1 MKIKVKTTFRRAFS
15 LLLCMVMLFGI
26 APFSSMVA
34 SASATTYKI
43 TCYQSSDSDVILWQA
58 NYAEGKAL
66 DLPANVQNPTRAGYT
81 FKHWSVDIP
90 ATMPA
95 HDISTTAQWTP
106 LPFTIT
112 FASDGFNNG
121 VATEGY
127 NNGVYTTITQGCGSD
142 ITPPANPTRAGYTFA
157 GWDQKIPAKMP
168 SYNMTI
174 TAKWTLAK
182 ASITFDGNGGSYT
195 NPIVLD
201 FGEAIP
207 TVANPTR
214 EGHTFTGWVDKA
226 TGLPATVPTSM
237 PANSITLVAQ
247 WKIEQYTIS
256 FKTNGGTDIKP
267 ITQDYNTVIVKP
279 EDPKRVGYT
288 FNGWSTDI
296 PERMPA
302 RNMEIE
308 AYWVPNEVE
317 ISYDPNGGYVE
328 NIDTAD
334 PTDLTDKAIKVK
346 YTYGKPFAAPENSV
360 LNPDNPVRSGYTFLG
375 WYDITGTVARPP
387 EVPSVPTTYY
397 AKWSEG
403 TGGCFYKVNTYR
415 MDENGKYQLA
425 SENLFSAAAGTVTA
439 EYTVPAGFIL
449 DEVDDGPDA
458 NGNRDTS
465 ISKTSGTLTSAN
477 GVNNPLQ
484 LSVYLKR
491 KTYTITFNVAGGTA
505 IAPIEALYGSVVT
518 APANP
523 TKKGYIFDCWIN
535 DSTGKPDTIP
545 NFMPVT
551 NTSFTAKWIPQGDTP
566 YKVIVKY
573 KDVTDGNKPKTEY
586 FDFTGTT
593 GSKVKISITNSA
605 TAEPGVKVHKVSEFD
620 VKHYKLDTTTIANQ
634 VLEATIAA
642 DGSTELILEYI
653 PVNYKV
659 TFTAAGKV
667 VSTKEVQYFKHA
679 DTVVPSD
686 MDTYFAK
693 ELPGY
698 TFKGW
703 EPELNTVTGDVEYKA
718 LFNSNPYTVKFNYA
732 KVVKENG
739 QEFTTSTTPDA
750 GQELADIT
758 QGFNTT
764 FVVPQCPTKAGYSLV
779 LGKKTETDNLQMC
792 WYDVSTNPHTVYY
805 PGEVVVMPKE
815 GLTLTAK
822 YTANRYYIN
831 FNTDGGTY
839 VAPVSALCDDEVTLP
854 AYPTKDGNKCVGWY
868 AADGTR
874 YEEGATIT
882 MPAYGL
888 YLTARWDTGKFN
900 IIYKDGEE
908 TVYTDRDIEFNTDIT
923 AYAYPPKTEDYTGN
937 KNFIGWREKGKTG
950 FFFPWNEKTGKYDAT
965 RKMPGYSLVLEPV
978 WGYTITFLDENGGL
992 IKRVALEPGAK
1003 ITAPD
1008 IPYVIGTTATWGTQV
1023 PSVMPDHD
1031 VVIKVNRMYN
1041 DYKITYMNG
1050 DKVYKQETYKYGQ
1063 TITPVEAPKK
1073 CFKAFEGWNA
1083 EIPATMP
1090 DHDITVSA
1098 VWSNNTNFVKAIQS
1112 FFGTL
1117 VNIFNMILKIF
1128 S

>member
-15 LLLCMVMLFGI
+15 LMLCMVMLFGI
-26 APFSSMVA
+26 APFSGMVA
-34 SASATTYKI
+34 GAASEYTIK
-43 TCYQSSDSDVILWQA
+43 CFQSSDSSVILWEA
-58 NYAEGKAL
+58 KYKEGDTL
-66 DLPANVQNPTRAGYT
+66 TPPANVQNPTRSGYT

-90 ATMPA
+90 TKMPA

-127 NNGVYTTITQGCGSD
+127 NNGVYTTITQDCGSD
-142 ITPPANPTRAGYTFA
+142 ITPPKAPTRAGYTFA
-157 GWDQKIPAKMP
+157 GWDQVIPAKMP
-168 SYNMTI
+168 AYNMTI

-182 ASITFDGNGGSYT
+182 ASITFEGNGGSYT

-214 EGHTFTGWVDKA
+214 EGYTFTGWVDKA
-226 TGLPATVPTSM
+226 TGLPTTVPTSM

-247 WKIEQYTIS
+247 WKINQYTIS

-288 FNGWSTDI
+288 FNGWSADI

-375 WYDITGTVARPP
+375 WYDITGTVARPTD
-387 EVPSVPTTYY
+387 VPSVPTTYY

-403 TGGCFYKVNTYR
+403 TGGCFYEVTTYR

-458 NGNRDTS
+458 NGNPDKS

-477 GVNNPLQ
+477 GVDNPLQ

-523 TKKGYIFDCWIN
+523 TKAGYIFDCWIN

-545 NFMPVT
+545 TFMPVT

-573 KDVTDGNKPKTEY
+573 NDVTNGNEPTTKEFPFK
-586 FDFTGTT
+586 GTT

-605 TAEPGVKVHKVSEFD
+605 TAEPGVITHNVSDFF

-642 DGSTELILEYI
+642 DGSTKLVLEYI

-679 DTVVPSD
+679 NTVVPTDSD
-686 MDTYFAK
+686 MHTYFAT

-703 EPELNTVTGDVEYKA
+703 EPQLNTVTGDVEYKA
-718 LFNSNPYTVKFNYA
+718 LFNSNPYTVTFNYA
-732 KVVKENG
+732 KVKYENG
-739 QEFTTSTTPDA
+739 AEFRTSTTPDA
-750 GQELADIT
+750 GQALADIT

-764 FVVPQCPTKAGYSLV
+764 FVVPQLPTKAGYDLV
-779 LGKKTETDNLQMC
+779 LGKKTETEPLQMC
-792 WYDVSTNPHTVYY
+792 WYDVSTNPHKVYY

-822 YTANRYYIN
+822 YTANRYYIT
-831 FNTDGGTY
+831 FNTNGGTY
-839 VAPVSALCDDEVTLP
+839 VAPVNALCDDEVTLP

-874 YEEGATIT
+874 YEAGATIT

-888 YLTARWDTGKFN
+888 ALTAQWDTGKFN
-900 IIYKDGEE
+900 IIYKDGDTEL
-908 TVYTDRDIEFNTDIT
+908 TNFTKKDILYGTEIT
-923 AYAYPPKTEDYTGN
+923 APEYPDASYNGEKT
-937 KNFIGWREKGKTG
+937 FVGWREKGKTSL
-950 FFFPWNEKTGKYDAT
+950 FTHST
-965 RKMPGYSLVLEPV
+965 MPGYSLVLEAV
-978 WGYTITFLDENGGL
+978 WGYKVTFVDYDGSFIKTIA
-992 IKRVALEPGAK
+992 VEPGAK
-1003 ITAPD
+1003 ITTPAVREIVGMAFRGWSNLPEKM
-1008 IPYVIGTTATWGTQV
+1008 
-1023 PSVMPDHD
+1023 PSENLTVRA
-1031 VVIKVNRMYN
+1031 IREKLTYT
-1041 DYKITYMNG
+1041 ITYKVDG
-1050 DKVYKQETYKYGQ
+1050 DVYAQQTYQYGQ
-1063 TITPVEAPKK
+1063 DIQEIDAPRKWFKK
-1073 CFKAFEGWNA
+1073 FVGWNGIH
-1083 EIPATMP
+1083 ETMP
-1090 DHDITVSA
+1090 AYDIEVNAEWTDSD
-1098 VWSNNTNFVKAIQS
+1098 FVKGIRS
-1112 FFGTL
+1112 FFDGIVKFL
-1117 VNIFNMILKIF
+1117 NIILGFIN
-1128 S
+1128 

>member
-15 LLLCMVMLFGI
+15 LMLCLVMLFGI
-26 APFSSMVA
+26 APFSGMVA
-34 SASATTYKI
+34 GAAGDTYYKI
-43 TCYQSSDSDVILWQA
+43 TCFQSSDSSVVLWEA
-58 NYAEGKAL
+58 SYKEGDTIVKP
-66 DLPANVQNPTRAGYT
+66 DYVQTPTRSGYT

-90 ATMPA
+90 ATMPG
-95 HDISTTAQWTP
+95 HNISTTAQWTP

-127 NNGVYTTITQGCGSD
+127 NNGVYRTITQDCGSD
-142 ITPPANPTRAGYTFA
+142 ITPPANPQRDGYTFA
-157 GWDQKIPAKMP
+157 GWDKDIPAKMP
-168 SYNMTI
+168 AYNMII

-201 FGEAIP
+201 FGEATP

-214 EGHTFTGWVDKA
+214 EGYTFTGWVDKA
-226 TGLPATVPTSM
+226 TGLPTTVPTSM
-237 PANSITLVAQ
+237 PAQSMTLVAQ

-288 FNGWSTDI
+288 FNGWSADI

-334 PTDLTDKAIKVK
+334 PTDLTDKAIKIK
-346 YTYGKPFAAPENSV
+346 YTYGKPFTAPENSV

-375 WYDITGTVARPP
+375 WYDVTGTIARPTD
-387 EVPSVPTTYY
+387 VPSVPTTYY
-397 AKWSEG
+397 AKWAEG
-403 TGGCFYKVNTYR
+403 TGECFYVVTIYR
-415 MDENGKYQLA
+415 MDEKGEYHDVSSIKY
-425 SENLFSAAAGTVTA
+425 SGEKGTTVTA
-439 EYTVPAGFIL
+439 KYDIPAGFEL
-449 DEVDDGPDA
+449 DETITDENDNPLTV
-458 NGNRDTS
+458 
-465 ISKTSGTLTSAN
+465 TSGTLTESN
-477 GVNNPLQ
+477 KVGNPLQ

-491 KTYTITFNVAGGTA
+491 NTYTITFKDTGDSTIN
-505 IAPIEALYGSVVT
+505 PISGLYGSVVN

-523 TKKGYIFDCWIN
+523 TKKGYIFDGWIN
-535 DSTGKPDTIP
+535 DATGKPDTIP
-545 NFMPVT
+545 TLMPVT
-551 NTSFTAKWIPQGDTP
+551 HTSFTAKWIPQGDTP
-566 YKVIVKY
+566 YNVIVY
-573 KDVTDGNKPKTEY
+573 YEDVTNGNEPTTKEFPFK
-586 FDFTGTT
+586 GTT

-605 TAEPGVKVHKVSEFD
+605 TAEPGVITHNVSDFF

-642 DGSTELILEYI
+642 DGSTVLILKYV

-679 DTVVPSD
+679 NTVVPTD
-686 MDTYFAK
+686 AAMHTYFAK

-703 EPELNTVTGDVEYKA
+703 EPQLNTVTGDVEYKA
-718 LFNSNPYTVKFNYA
+718 LFNSNPYTVTFNYA
-732 KVVKENG
+732 KVKYENG
-739 QEFTTSTTPDA
+739 AEFRTSTTPDA

-764 FVVPQCPTKAGYSLV
+764 FIVPQVPTKAGYSLV
-779 LGKKTETDNLQMC
+779 FGKKTETEPLQMC
-792 WYDVSTNPHTVYY
+792 WYDVSTNPHKVYY

-822 YTANRYYIN
+822 YTANRYYIT
-831 FNTDGGTY
+831 FNTEGGTY
-839 VAPVSALCDDEVTLP
+839 VGPVSALCDDEVTLP

-874 YEEGATIT
+874 YEAGATIK

-888 YLTARWDTGKFN
+888 NLTAQWDTGKFN
-900 IIYKDGEE
+900 IIYRDGAQELTDFTKKDILYGTE
-908 TVYTDRDIEFNTDIT
+908 IT
-923 AYAYPPKTEDYTGN
+923 APDYPTKADPQGRT
-937 KNFIGWREKGKTG
+937 FVGWREKGKTG
-950 FFFPWNEKTGKYDAT
+950 LFTHST
-965 RKMPGYSLVLEPV
+965 MPGYSLVLEAV
-978 WGYTITFLDENGGL
+978 WGYTVTFLDYDGSF
-992 IKRVALEPGAK
+992 IKTIAVEPGAK
-1003 ITAPD
+1003 ITTPAVREIVGMAFRGWSNLPEKM
-1008 IPYVIGTTATWGTQV
+1008 
-1023 PSVMPDHD
+1023 PSENLTVRA
-1031 VVIKVNRMYN
+1031 IREKLTYT
-1041 DYKITYMNG
+1041 ITYKVDG
-1050 DKVYKQETYKYGQ
+1050 DVYAQQTYQYGQ
-1063 TITPVEAPKK
+1063 DIQEIGAPSKWFKK
-1073 CFKAFEGWNA
+1073 FAGWNGLPETMPAYDIEVNAEWTDSDFVKGIKAFFDG
-1083 EIPATMP
+1083 I
-1090 DHDITVSA
+1090 
-1098 VWSNNTNFVKAIQS
+1098 VK
-1112 FFGTL
+1112 FL
-1117 VNIFNMILKIF
+1117 NIILGFIN
-1128 S
+1128 